1 MKKQVLLLLL
11 IGFGIQLQAQ
21 VTLRPGIRGGA
32 NFAQIT
38 QSDSKIKTDFYLGV
52 YGALKLSRVYT
63 MQPEITY
70 SRQGGNDVQ
79 IRWYDYTN
87 NELQFHKE
95 DISAS
100 YLSLAMMNKFFLTSK
115 FNIHVGPT
123 LDLQLQ
129 ENRYIN
135 SLGVDLAFMTGIGY
149 TFTKNMTAELRVKKG
164 IINAYDTDNSGDYN
178 YTIGSYNTNFLF
190 QLGLAYTFDLNK

>member
-1 MKKQVLLLLL
+1 MKKQILLLLL

-21 VTLRPGIRGGA
+21 VTFRPGIRGGA
-32 NFAQIT
+32 NFSQIT
-38 QSDSKIKTDFYLGV
+38 QSDSKTKTDFYLGI

-70 SRQGGNDVQ
+70 SRQGGNDVE
-79 IRWYDYTN
+79 IRYYDTN

-95 DISAS
+95 DISAN
-100 YLSLAMMNKFFLTSK
+100 YLSLALMNKFFITSK

-129 ENRYIN
+129 ENRYIK
-135 SLGVDLAFMTGIGY
+135 SVGVDLAFMTGIGY
-149 TFTKNMTAELRVKKG
+149 TFTKNLTAELRVKKG
-164 IINAYDTDNSGDYN
+164 IINAYDTDNSWDYN

>member
-32 NFAQIT
+32 NFSQIT

-70 SRQGGNDVQ
+70 SRQGGNDVR
-79 IRWYDYTN
+79 IRFYDYTN
-87 NELQFHKE
+87 NELKFHKE

-149 TFTKNMTAELRVKKG
+149 TFTKNITGELRVKKG
-164 IINAYDTDNSGDYN
+164 IINAYDTDYSGDYN